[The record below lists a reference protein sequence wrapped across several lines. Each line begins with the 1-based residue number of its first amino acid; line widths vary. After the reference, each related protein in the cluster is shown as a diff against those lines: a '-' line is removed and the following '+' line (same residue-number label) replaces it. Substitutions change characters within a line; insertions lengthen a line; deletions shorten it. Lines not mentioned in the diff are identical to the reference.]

1 MPKLT
6 VLVPVYC
13 RSEEHLAF
21 LREMLLSVAAQTF
34 RDFEVVLIDDGSP
47 VDITPIVESTENLPQ
62 VRILRNDSNIRQAK
76 SRNAGIVAAKGEFIA
91 FMDHDDIWLPSKL
104 QRQVEAFEANPD
116 AGMVFCDME
125 IFGSHASRLTM
136 DQSIIP
142 DRPSFYW
149 FVCHGNFTISAS
161 AVMVKKQAMLD
172 IGLFDSRYSIC
183 DDFDAWLKV
192 ATIAPVV
199 HMPEEL
205 ARYRLHSS
213 NINYSVDRLNDN
225 KLLTALVW
233 KYWRGAP
240 IGMRIRLLPRLARK
254 LIGRLYFTVRRHRT
268 F

>member
-13 RSEEHLAF
+13 RLEDHKAY
-21 LREMLLSVAAQTF
+21 LRETLLSVAAQTF
-34 RDFEVVLIDDGSP
+34 RDFEVVVVDDCSPIDI
-47 VDITPIVESTENLPQ
+47 VPIVESVENLPR
-62 VRILRNDSNIRQAK
+62 VRILRNESNIRQAK
-76 SRNAGIVAAKGEFIA
+76 SRNAGIVAAEGELIA
-91 FMDHDDIWLPSKL
+91 FLDHDDIWLADKL

-116 AGMVFCDME
+116 AGLVFCDME
-125 IFGSHASRLTM
+125 IFGSHAGRLSM

-161 AVMVKKQAMLD
+161 AVTVTKQAMLD

-183 DDFDAWLKV
+183 DDFDAWLK
-192 ATIAPVV
+192 IAMIAQVV
-199 HMPEEL
+199 HLPQIL

-225 KLLTALVW
+225 RLLTALVW
-233 KYWRGAP
+233 KYWRTAP
-240 IGMRIRLLPRLARK
+240 AGMRIRLLPRLLRK
-254 LIGRLYFTVRRHRT
+254 LIGRLYFTVRRYRT